1 MEDCIL
7 APSGFDANAGFFE
20 AVLTAE
26 DAIISDELNHA
37 SIIDG
42 IRLSKAER
50 HRYKHLDM
58 AQLEKMLQD
67 TQHCRMRVI
76 VTDGVFSMDGD
87 MAPLDKIVELAK
99 KYNAFTFVDD
109 AHATGALG
117 LTGRGT
123 PEIFGL
129 EGQIDVIN
137 STLGKALGG
146 GTGGF
151 TVSKREVIG
160 LLR

>member
-7 APSGFDANAGFFE
+7 LPSGFDANTGFFE
-20 AVLTAE
+20 AILTQE

-42 IRLSKAER
+42 IRLCKAER
-50 HRYKHLDM
+50 HRYKHMDM

-67 TQHCRMRVI
+67 TQHCRLRVI

-87 MAPLDKIVELAK
+87 LAPLDVIVGLAK
-99 KYNAFTFVDD
+99 KYNAFTFVDE

-117 LTGRGT
+117 KTGRGSI
-123 PEIFGL
+123 ELFGL
-129 EGQIDVIN
+129 EG
-137 STLGKALGG
+137 
-146 GTGGF
+146 
-151 TVSKREVIG
+151 
-160 LLR
+160 